1 MNTIKTK
8 KGIKEVWNK
17 SVKRMLLIATFFT
30 LHSSLFTSCIDT
42 NVLPDDKTI
51 EEDFWKT
58 KADVQLMV
66 TGAYR
71 QMVNAAVVERALVW
85 GETRSDE
92 VLVNTTP
99 TGTIPTALQE
109 VEAADIQPSNTF
121 TDWAA
126 FYSVINYCNIVLEK
140 AGQVMEIDPSYT
152 REDYLT
158 DRSQVLSLRALCYF
172 YLVRAYRDVPFTTE
186 AFINSSQQ
194 LEIPQSAPLTVINQ
208 CIADV
213 REALQTP
220 IISDPTAFGDWRSVG
235 YFTED
240 GINALLADLYLWRG
254 SLTHSN
260 ADYDSCAI
268 CCQRVIESKQQYYP
282 KNVIENPDGSDYALL
297 NGDVAFSEI
306 FVRGNSQEAVLELQ
320 LDGDNNSNSSV
331 CSYYYLYNR
340 SAAHGYLFATSI
352 FASIANE
359 QVYRNSNDYR
369 YWQNTYDVGSTILT
383 NYDVRKMSTESAAS
397 VNPQSSPTAFKR
409 SDELRPYGTFAQN
422 WIVYRLSDILLM
434 KAEALVAKAAGDD
447 DPLLQEAFTLV
458 AEVNTRSLAV
468 KSEALKFVNYASV
481 QGMET
486 LVLEERQ
493 RELCFEGKRW
503 WDLMR
508 LNYRH
513 ITPADPAKT
522 LAELGD
528 EGITFANNYEQML
541 TLATRKYDDGAGIVA
556 RMRTEPSLYWPVNQS
571 EMKVNTRLRQN
582 PAYATSDLY
591 QKNY

>member
-1 MNTIKTK
+1 MEQECEADVAHRNI
-8 KGIKEVWNK
+8 
-17 SVKRMLLIATFFT
+17 